1 MSNHGEVLVTTVSV
15 TYMLNC
21 SGFFYVCK
29 MLLYDLFKSF
39 QTVLSNKIL
48 HFPSYCKRMVIYIS
62 WKPFRL
68 SSALAIL
75 FG

>member
-1 MSNHGEVLVTTVSV
+1 MSTYGEVPMTTASV
-15 TYMLNC
+15 TYTLNC
-21 SGFFYVCK
+21 SGFFCACE

-39 QTVLSNKIL
+39 QTVLSSKIL
-48 HFPSYCKRMVIYIS
+48 HFPSYCKRLVIYIS

-68 SSALAIL
+68 RSALAIL